1 MYYDLK
7 EMKVL
12 EGYKLFVRFQDEK
25 QGVVDLGGIVDE
37 GGVFGRLKDKEAF
50 SQAYIDKEWAVLCWP
65 GGIDVAP
72 ETLYDSVKEVQSL

>member
-12 EGYKLFVRFQDEK
+12 EGYKLFVRFADEK
-25 QGVVDLGGIVDE
+25 QGVVDLGDIVDG
-37 GGVFGRLKDKEAF
+37 GGVFGCLRDRAAF

-72 ETLYDSVKEVQSL
+72 ETLYESVKEVQSL